1 MDSCYILAPLVVW
14 VSHPRLMSLEVWVEL
29 KIERW
34 DVTRSSEEMP
44 GRLRASI
51 YE

>member
-44 GRLRASI
+44 GRLCASI